1 MEKPKNFVNI
11 RKISKAELI
20 EVLKHIIV
28 AELIYDEWIH
38 VGKAMYNCGF
48 TLEEWMQ
55 FSMNDSRYEEKRA
68 IVAWNSFA
76 KNNRFSAETLLYIA
90 KERFGFV
97 PERNYQNWQDAIL
110 KPFKKKYGDDVRIAA
125 IYDYYDEHGN
135 YLYSNIRIE
144 GSKIKGGKTF
154 VVYVIDEINDR
165 YYLPANVQRV
175 PYNLPELIQARK
187 KGFVVVIVEG
197 EKACERAKKALR
209 GKPFVVITF
218 GSCTGYK
225 KEYCDYLK
233 GADVIALPDN
243 DEDGQ
248 NMAKK
253 LLTDLKTIA
262 HSVRC
267 ITISKLQKGDIYD
280 YFEKENGT
288 TDELLKIFND
298 AVPKYAP
305 WIYFK
310 KDDEKT
316 NPALLVDCF
325 SQNEHYIDYRDKD
338 EKEIVWFYTENNVYS
353 IINKNDLKASFSQ
366 YIPQQNLSDMT
377 LNNAVSLLMARND
390 NHVVREPVECND
402 EYLNFPKGL
411 LKKNDAENKLL
422 PHTPEIITT
431 FQFGFN
437 YEPEKTL
444 QSDCPVFTKFIKDLA
459 RDESGNIDREKIDVL
474 QEIGG
479 ILICSTKVYLTKKAF
494 ILISEEGNS
503 GKSVFVRLIE
513 KIIGEN
519 KVVSVNLSEM
529 NPQQRFVLGKLYD
542 ARIITCGDESGTT
555 IKDSSIFKRITGG
568 DQVKVEAKGQQ
579 QGYIVFGGGILI
591 AANELPF
598 FQDDQGSHIF
608 ERLLVVPCDHHIPV
622 EERDANILEKM
633 AGEYPAIFNFFYAG
647 YKRVVENGYKFSHC
661 TASEKAAM
669 KYQCKSDSLF
679 RFVNELCEITRNPE
693 DKISRTEFDTRYNE
707 WSAHEGLKY
716 VGKSG
721 IRDRLESLGVRVIKA
736 RFENDNRQ
744 VYTGIRYTE
753 E

>member
-1 MEKPKNFVNI
+1 MEKPKNYDNI
-11 RKISKAELI
+11 GRISKAELI

-28 AELIYDEWIH
+28 SELSYTEWIH
-38 VGKAMYNCGF
+38 VGMAMYNCGF
-48 TLEEWMQ
+48 TLEEWLQ
-55 FSMNDSRYEEKRA
+55 FCLNDSRYNEKEA
-68 IVAWNSFA
+68 IYKWNSFA
-76 KNNRFSAETLLYIA
+76 KNNRYSAGTLLYIA

-97 PERNYQNWQDAIL
+97 PERKYQSWQDSIL
-110 KPFKKKYGDDVRIAA
+110 KPFKKKNGEDVKIVA
-125 IYDYYDEHGN
+125 IYDYFDEKGN

-154 VVYVIDEINDR
+154 VVYVIDEINDK
-165 YYLPANVQRV
+165 YFPADSQRV
-175 PYNLPELIQARK
+175 PYNLPELIWATK
-187 KGFVVVIVEG
+187 KRFVVVIVEG

-225 KEYCDYLK
+225 KEYCNYLK
-233 GADVIALPDN
+233 GLDVIALPDN

-253 LLTDLKTIA
+253 LQMDLRTIA

-267 ITISKLQKGDIYD
+267 ITISKLPKGDIYD
-280 YFEKENGT
+280 FFEKENGT
-288 TDELLKIFND
+288 IDELLKTFND
-298 AVPKYAP
+298 AKPEYAP

-316 NPALLVDCF
+316 NPALLADCF
-325 SQNEHYIDYRDKD
+325 AENEHYIDYRDKD
-338 EKEIVWFYTENNVYS
+338 EKENVWLYTEKKVYS
-353 IINKNDLKASFSQ
+353 MVNKNDLKAAFAR
-366 YIPQQNLSDMT
+366 YIPQENLSDIT
-377 LNNAVSLLMARND
+377 LNNAVNLLMARND
-390 NHVVREPVECND
+390 EHVVREPVECND

-411 LKKNDAENKLL
+411 LKKNDDENKLL
-422 PHTPEIITT
+422 PHSPEIITT
-431 FQFGFN
+431 FQFGFD
-437 YEPEKTL
+437 YEPKKN
-444 QSDCPVFTKFIKDLA
+444 SDSDFPVFAKFINDLA
-459 RDESGNIDREKIDVL
+459 KDESGKVDEEKIKL
-474 QEIGG
+474 FQEIGG
-479 ILICSTKVYLTKKAF
+479 ILICSAKVYLTKKAF
-494 ILISEEGNS
+494 VLISEEGNS

-568 DQVKVEAKGQQ
+568 DQVKIEAKGQQ
-579 QGYIVFGGGILI
+579 QGYMVFGGGILI
-591 AANELPF
+591 AANALPF

-622 EERDANILEKM
+622 EERDANILDKM
-633 AGEYPAIFNFFYAG
+633 AGEYSAIFNFFYTG
-647 YKRVVENGYKFSHC
+647 YKRVVENGYKFSNC
-661 TASEKAAM
+661 TASEMAAM

-679 RFVNELCEITRNPE
+679 RFVNEWCEITRNPE
-693 DKISRTEFDTRYNE
+693 DKISRTDFDNRYNE

-721 IRDRLESLGVRVIKA
+721 IRDRLESLGVRVTKG

-744 VYTGIRYTE
+744 IYTGIRYIE